1 MTIRNMTNLE
11 IKHLRMIRMIARTKN
26 LTQAAKNL
34 FISQPALSQQLKD
47 IESKL
52 GATLFLRTGKN
63 MILTRIGKNLLDHA
77 KIIIDEIEKAELEVI
92 KAVNGETGELKIG
105 VRCLFCYKWLPQV
118 IKLFQ
123 DKYPNID
130 LEISNASDP
139 EKDLISKAWDI
150 TISTAPVLNPKIS
163 FTPLFED
170 EFLCVMSKEHPLSQ
184 RNFLDIEDFQGIDM
198 ISMVEKNGP
207 SFYNFFFKNRGIK
220 LRRYMTITHPE
231 AVVDLVEANLG
242 IALLP
247 KWFIIPY
254 TKTRNIHTCHLTAK
268 KTFLQWKAGFLK
280 EKTIPPFQKEF
291 INIIT
296 SYPITDRG

>member
-1 MTIRNMTNLE
+1 MITKSMTNLE

-26 LTQAAKNL
+26 LTQAAKKL
-34 FISQPALSQQLKD
+34 FVSQPALSQQLKE
-47 IESKL
+47 IEAKL
-52 GATLFLRTGKN
+52 GTALFFRTGKS
-63 MILTRIGKNLLDHA
+63 MILTRIGKRLLNHA
-77 KIIIDEIEKAELEVI
+77 RIIIDEIEKAELEVI
-92 KAVNGETGELKIG
+92 KAVNGEAGELKIG

-118 IKLFQ
+118 INLFQ
-123 DKYPNID
+123 NKYPNVD
-130 LEISNASDP
+130 LEISNSSDP

-150 TISTAPVLNPKIS
+150 TISTAPVLNPKVS

-170 EFLCVMSKEHPLSQ
+170 EFLCVMSQEHPLSQ
-184 RNFLDIEDFQGIDM
+184 RKFLEIADFQGVDM
-198 ISMVEKNGP
+198 ISMVEKTGP
-207 SFYNFFFKNRGIK
+207 SFYAFFFKNKGIK

-247 KWFIIPY
+247 KWFIFPY

-268 KTFLQWKAGFLK
+268 KTILQWKAGFLK

-296 SYPITDRG
+296 SYPITDHG